1 MDNITRLITD
11 DKLLALLN
19 EGWIEVDDPE
29 YGRRLNALL
38 AAEYNND
45 Y

>member
-11 DKLLALLN
+11 DKLLALVS
-19 EGWIEVDDPE
+19 EGWIEQDDPE
-29 YGRRLNALL
+29 YGRRINAIL
-38 AAEYNND
+38 AREYNND